1 MSSDRIAKYLEDKS
15 FYKYWK
21 RRKEEEEEVYGQ
33 REQEELN
40 ASYQQSLANKKEREK
55 KVMSLFRMILN
66 CFLFIGLIL
75 LILGWLIAFPF
86 IMLYDKLFGRWRKD
100 INEIK

>member
-1 MSSDRIAKYLEDKS
+1 MNKKFYKSIYDCIVTGQVSSDRIAKYLEDKS

-55 KVMSLFRMILN
+55 KSWACLEWF
-66 CFLFIGLIL
+66 
-75 LILGWLIAFPF
+75 
-86 IMLYDKLFGRWRKD
+86 
-100 INEIK
+100 

>member
-1 MSSDRIAKYLEDKS
+1 MNKKFYERIYDCIVSGQVSSDRIAKYLEDKS

-55 KVMSLFRMILN
+55 KS
-66 CFLFIGLIL
+66 
-75 LILGWLIAFPF
+75 
-86 IMLYDKLFGRWRKD
+86 
-100 INEIK
+100 